1 MTEDTRRRA
10 EAARKDIE
18 DVTSVVL
25 PEPGAE
31 PVGLEQADAQT
42 SAEIRKRMDE
52 IDLTDSGSI
61 CNNKDNRFGKL
72 RLAVQGYA
80 FIRIRRLLQAVL
92 NLKVL
97 GV

>member
-61 CNNKDNRFGKL
+61 VRFGTTAQSGLQEISQNMLSDVRNKDVGPAGESL
-72 RLAVQGYA
+72 
-80 FIRIRRLLQAVL
+80 
-92 NLKVL
+92 
-97 GV
+97 